1 MLICKNPKIFDVD
14 LYAVAALLLFAGL
27 GWLFL
32 FKPMGQKMG
41 RAQQDQQRILQ
52 ENDSIHAQ
60 VNQLEVVIQDQRS
73 LAQQARQN
81 AGLLNCST
89 DIPEVIRSL
98 GSLADHCGLRL
109 DEITPSPT
117 TGDERFYK
125 TPIALQLYGSF
136 PCLYDLLEKI
146 PVKLPFVRIGSLALD
161 RGQSE
166 QGCCVINLS
175 LDAFAAR

>member
-1 MLICKNPKIFDVD
+1 MLICRNPKIFDVD
-14 LYAVAALLLFAGL
+14 LYGIAALLLFVGL

-32 FKPMGQKMG
+32 FKPLDRKMGQAK
-41 RAQQDQQRILQ
+41 QDQQRILQ
-52 ENDSIHAQ
+52 ENDSVQAQ
-60 VNQLEVVIQDQRS
+60 VNQLENVIRDQEN
-73 LAQQARQN
+73 LAQRARQN

-98 GSLADHCGLRL
+98 GSLADCCGLRL

-117 TGDERFYK
+117 AGDERFYK